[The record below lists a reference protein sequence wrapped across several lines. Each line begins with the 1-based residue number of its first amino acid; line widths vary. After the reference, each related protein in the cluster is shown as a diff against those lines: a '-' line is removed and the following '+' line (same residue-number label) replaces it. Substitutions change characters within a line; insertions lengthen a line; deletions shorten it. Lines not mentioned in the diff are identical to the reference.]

1 MTQLLMLQYNNIYR
15 EEAYCDRIGIQLKTK
30 CKAFYV
36 HMAHDSHHLSSYHKI
51 PAKEY
56 PKVERDHYNNFFISF
71 D

>member
-36 HMAHDSHHLSSYHKI
+36 HMAHDSHHLSIFTEDSKI
-51 PAKEY
+51 N
-56 PKVERDHYNNFFISF
+56 KVQAPP
-71 D
+71 